1 MKYKLLFLFLLIS
14 VIVFSQNEKLDKTK
28 TVNIQKLIKLFETK
42 DIDGISKIVNYPLKR
57 IFNT

>member
-28 TVNIQKLIKLFETK
+28 TDNIQKLIKLFETK